1 MKKFCIFLK
10 NFINHTVSKFG
21 CDKFLHF
28 LVGAWFTSM
37 VTPLGI
43 WWVIAMFI
51 AVIGLSYIKERYI
64 DDIADN
70 KDIIAGVLGS
80 ASSIII
86 WLIISVLFL

>member
-1 MKKFCIFLK
+1 MEKYCVFLKKF
-10 NFINHTVSKFG
+10 INNTVNKFG

-37 VTPLGI
+37 VTPLGV

-51 AVIGLSYIKERYI
+51 TVIVLSYIKEFYI

-86 WLIISVLFL
+86 WFIISVLFL

>member
-1 MKKFCIFLK
+1 MKKFCTFLK
-10 NFINHTVSKFG
+10 NFINNTVSKFG

-28 LVGAWFTSM
+28 LVGAWLTSM

-51 AVIGLSYIKERYI
+51 AVIGLSYIKEFYI

-70 KDIIAGVLGS
+70 KDIIAGVLGG